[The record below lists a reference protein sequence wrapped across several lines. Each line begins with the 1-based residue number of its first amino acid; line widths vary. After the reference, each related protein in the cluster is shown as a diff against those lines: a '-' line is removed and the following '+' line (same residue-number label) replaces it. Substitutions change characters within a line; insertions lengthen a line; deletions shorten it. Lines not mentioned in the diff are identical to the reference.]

1 MVDMQLLVHK
11 RRESLRHGV
20 MEMGRSVAAALRKS
34 IECLRSQD
42 ASLAAEIVAED
53 VPINQLRRMLEQE
66 ALLVLAAHQPAGSD
80 LREIGASLDLVSEL
94 ERIGDYAS
102 DVARIVLDFGEPRFP
117 AEAVGQVARL
127 AEDATTMVTDTLT
140 AYRDHDADMARAAAT
155 RDDEIDAAERAIVS
169 ELLSLMR
176 GDVERAEAGIRLL
189 WATHAYERAAD
200 RATNIAERVIYIV
213 SGKIPEL
220 D

>member
-1 MVDMQLLVHK
+1 MD
-11 RRESLRHGV
+11 
-20 MEMGRSVAAALRKS
+20 MGRSVAAALRRS

-42 ASLAAEIVAED
+42 AGLAAEIVAED
-53 VPINQLRRMLEQE
+53 IPINQQRRMLEQE
-66 ALLVLAAHQPAGSD
+66 ALLVLAAHQPAGGD
-80 LREIGASLDLVSEL
+80 LREIGSSLELVSEL
-94 ERIGDYAS
+94 ERIGDYAA
-102 DVARIVLDFGEPRFP
+102 DVAQIVLDFGEARFP
-117 AEAVGQVARL
+117 AEAVGLVTSL

-140 AYRDHDADMARAAAT
+140 AYQARDAQMARAAAA

-169 ELLSLMR
+169 ELLPLMR
-176 GDVERAEAGIRLL
+176 GEVGNAEAGIRLL